1 MQITLTRSRLRH
13 LSLVPLVDV
22 MLILLVFFMVTSTY
36 LDLDFLP
43 IVEQSDGIALP
54 DVPDV
59 KGADGPTSLLVR
71 VGADGR
77 FAIRGRVL
85 DQGELASF
93 LTFETENLASVRVI
107 LLPSGSAPVQALV
120 NAIEAATAA
129 DVRTLRVVRLEE
141 DQ

>member
-1 MQITLTRSRLRH
+1 MQITHARSRLRH

-59 KGADGPTSLLVR
+59 RRTDDPTLLLVR
-71 VGADGR
+71 VRPDGR

-85 DQGELASF
+85 DQEKLASF

-129 DVRTLRVVRLEE
+129 NVRTLRVVRLEE

>member
-59 KGADGPTSLLVR
+59 RGSDGPVSLLVR
-71 VGADGR
+71 VRPDGR

-85 DQGELASF
+85 DQEKLASF

>member
-1 MQITLTRSRLRH
+1 MR
-13 LSLVPLVDV
+13 P
-22 MLILLVFFMVTSTY
+22 
-36 LDLDFLP
+36 
-43 IVEQSDGIALP
+43 
-54 DVPDV
+54 
-59 KGADGPTSLLVR
+59 
-71 VGADGR
+71 DGR

-85 DQGELASF
+85 DQEKLASF

-129 DVRTLRVVRLEE
+129 NVRTLRVVRLEE

>member
-1 MQITLTRSRLRH
+1 MQITLARSRLRH

-43 IVEQSDGIALP
+43 VVERSDGVALP
-54 DVPDV
+54 DGPDV
-59 KGADGPTSLLVR
+59 RGADGPASLLVR
-71 VGADGR
+71 VRPDGR

-85 DQGELASF
+85 DQGDLSSFLAS
-93 LTFETENLASVRVI
+93 ETENLASVRVI

-120 NAIEAATAA
+120 NAIEAAAA
-129 DVRTLRVVRLEE
+129 ANVRTLRVVRLEE
-141 DQ
+141 GQ

>member
-1 MQITLTRSRLRH
+1 MQITLKRSRLRH

-43 IVEQSDGIALP
+43 VVERSDGIALP

-59 KGADGPTSLLVR
+59 KNANGSASLLVR
-71 VGADGR
+71 VRPDGQ
-77 FAIRGRVL
+77 FAVRGRVL
-85 DQGELASF
+85 DQDELAAF
-93 LTFETENLASVRVI
+93 LASQTENLASVRVI

-120 NAIEAATAA
+120 NAIEAAATAK
-129 DVRTLRVVRLEE
+129 VRTLRVVRLEE
-141 DQ
+141 G